1 MSHLYMFTV
10 QWVSDINHIPIHC
23 YRGKK
28 NMFEIFLKMKP
39 IPLYSDPCLRAP
51 NGFTYGMEES
61 RCRSYWICVDSH
73 SLGSCCAPGTHYVE
87 GMGCMR
93 GLACNDACP
102 PNGGKIYTREY

>member
-1 MSHLYMFTV
+1 
-10 QWVSDINHIPIHC
+10 
-23 YRGKK
+23 
-28 NMFEIFLKMKP
+28 MFEIFLKIKP

>member
-10 QWVSDINHIPIHC
+10 QWVSDVPVCC
-23 YRGKK
+23 YQVKK
-28 NMFEIFLKMKP
+28 MFEIFLKTCTKP
-39 IPLYSDPCLRAP
+39 ITFYLDPCLRAP

-61 RCRSYWICVDSH
+61 GCRAYWVCVDSH

-93 GLACNDACP
+93 GLACDDACP